1 MRRLMAD
8 LRRRFDQPA
17 LAGLLVAVLY
27 GLLLMRVLERRD
39 AAEFVQA
46 GAQFVDTTQAP
57 PNLFT
62 VTASTGYD
70 GQFFYRLALTRS
82 AAPTP
87 PLASH
92 STTRATTTSASCI
105 PCWRMLC
112 RLAAHPWPSIR

>member
-1 MRRLMAD
+1 MRMSDRCALPWRVPLLNTPSVVLM
-8 LRRRFDQPA
+8 
-17 LAGLLVAVLY
+17 LASSLVSTPVAS
-27 GLLLMRVLERRD
+27 
-39 AAEFVQA
+39 
-46 GAQFVDTTQAP
+46 AQFVDTTQAP